1 MATDPVCGMKVQET
15 QAAATVVYQGNTYY
29 FCSGACH
36 KAFKANTARYV
47 QTAGTA
53 RGASRSPKR

>member
-15 QAAATVVYQGNTYY
+15 QAAAKVVYQGSTFY

-36 KAFKANTARYV
+36 KAFMANPTKYIRTGGAAPG
-47 QTAGTA
+47 AG
-53 RGASRSPKR
+53 RSPKR

>member
-36 KAFKANTARYV
+36 KAFMARSAQYV
-47 QTAGTA
+47 RTAGTVP
-53 RGASRSPKR
+53 GASRSPKR